1 MAITKEIV
9 VDKIEVL
16 EMGQV
21 QVRTATVIKEDN
33 KELTR
38 SFQRHVVNPRTKSG
52 DTWGDTDIS
61 SEDARVQAIANATWT
76 SDVKSAY
83 ERFIDSQETL

>member
-1 MAITKEIV
+1 MAITKETV

-21 QVRTATVIKEDN
+21 QVRTATVIKEDGA
-33 KELTR
+33 ELNR
-38 SFQRHVVNPRTKSG
+38 NFHRHVLQPRTKSG

-61 SEDARVQAIANATWT
+61 GEDARVQAIANATWT
-76 SDVKSAY
+76 SDVKSAF
-83 ERFIDSQETL
+83 ETLIDSQGTP